1 MEKWQDPE
9 TLAYW
14 FGIIITF
21 IVVLLTSIILIV
33 RKYYKEAIKRSV
45 LENELLIEHQRQ
57 LLETNISAQEKERLR
72 IASDLHDSIISKL
85 TVMRYQNQ
93 LSNDVEKMDQL
104 FSESIK
110 EARRISHDL
119 SPPMIEHTS
128 LNDLIKEITHPW
140 ETQFSLSYRMDLRND
155 FELNASK
162 KTQFTRIIQEI
173 ITNITKHSEA
183 TTIHV
188 HLRHTEHLLALK
200 ILDNGKG
207 IDLKTAKFGLGL
219 KNIESRV
226 QYVNAKYKMKSK
238 INHSTS
244 FLIALNSHDNQKQF
258 LTST

>member
-9 TLAYW
+9 TLGYW
-14 FGIIITF
+14 FGIIILF
-21 IVVLLTSIILIV
+21 ISILLSSIILIV
-33 RKYYKEAIKRSV
+33 RKNYKEVIKRNA
-45 LENELLIEHQRQ
+45 LENELLLEHQRQ

-119 SPPMIEHTS
+119 SPPMIEHTP
-128 LNDLIKEITHPW
+128 LNELIKEITHPW

-183 TTIHV
+183 TNIHV
-188 HLRHTEHLLALK
+188 HLRQTEHLLALK

-244 FLIALNSHDNQKQF
+244 FLIALNRHDNQKQF
-258 LTST
+258 LTPT

>member
-1 MEKWQDPE
+1 MEKWQNPE
-9 TLAYW
+9 TIAFW
-14 FGIIITF
+14 FGIIIVF
-21 IVVLLTSIILIV
+21 ILVLLTSIILMV
-33 RKYYKEAIKRSV
+33 RKNYKEVIRRNAVETALQID
-45 LENELLIEHQRQ
+45 HQRQ

-93 LSNDVEKMDQL
+93 LANDVEKMDAL

-119 SPPMIEHTS
+119 SPPMIEHIP
-128 LNDLIKEITHPW
+128 LNDLIKEITNPW
-140 ETQFSLSYRMDLRND
+140 ETQFSLSYRMDLRAD

-183 TTIHV
+183 TSIHV
-188 HLRHTEHLLALK
+188 HLRQTERLLALK

-226 QYVNAKYKMKSK
+226 QYLNAKYKMKSK
-238 INHSTS
+238 IKHSTS
-244 FLIALNSHDNQKQF
+244 FLIALNHRDNQKQY
-258 LTST
+258 LNPI